1 MQPLQAG
8 IGAKKKAPLTKE
20 WSLKIGPKP
29 QSKVVADER
38 GRRIRHL
45 PGGHAPREEN
55 SAHRPVSHNLGR
67 GRRKRAKSVATRRIC
82 SRARAAAMRQTT
94 CQLCALR
101 RERTVLLTEKNMAP
115 LGGKRGLGLRNTLAS
130 AGRERIRQRK
140 GGGHCPSALKFG
152 KGPPEPQGDASQ
164 GSHAFSAYH
173 SMILKVLV
181 FPAADARLAR

>member
-1 MQPLQAG
+1 MKRPRPRGWAG
-8 IGAKKKAPLTKE
+8 SSDHPPKRMTKRWSPNDDTLLRDYPTPRGVGQMPVAQGSHAAAAGRYRGKKKAPRTKE

-115 LGGKRGLGLRNTLAS
+115 LGG
-130 AGRERIRQRK
+130 
-140 GGGHCPSALKFG
+140 
-152 KGPPEPQGDASQ
+152 
-164 GSHAFSAYH
+164 
-173 SMILKVLV
+173 
-181 FPAADARLAR
+181 